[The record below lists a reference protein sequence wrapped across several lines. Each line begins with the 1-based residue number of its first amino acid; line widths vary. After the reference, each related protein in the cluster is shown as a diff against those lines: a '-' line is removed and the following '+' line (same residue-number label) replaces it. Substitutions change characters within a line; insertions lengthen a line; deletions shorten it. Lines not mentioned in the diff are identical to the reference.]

1 MVKKMRNN
9 QPLPPDDSPPPLS
22 LDWELGRELNDIAG
36 KYFYQDCD
44 RSTQLILAHCGWY
57 LSSFIECPTLVIACP
72 DQATNWLILKQLM
85 PLAIALRKWLKTA
98 QIRIYP
104 PPGEGTAME
113 IPVME
118 VPLA

>member
-1 MVKKMRNN
+1 MR
-9 QPLPPDDSPPPLS
+9 LKS
-22 LDWELGRELNDIAG
+22 GRIESRVLT
-36 KYFYQDCD
+36 KSEV
-44 RSTQLILAHCGWY
+44 RSQ
-57 LSSFIECPTLVIACP
+57 PTLVIACR
-72 DQATNWLILKQLM
+72 DQATNWLILKQLR